1 METHVSEEEPELGHS
16 VERTFQQKE
25 EQTPGLEVGL
35 SPTRRS
41 EGTEGCVVSAAVGV
55 LPQPSPAVAW
65 HSTQPLVI
73 H

>member
-1 METHVSEEEPELGHS
+1 METHVNEEEPGLGHS
-16 VERTFQQKE
+16 VERTFQQE

-41 EGTEGCVVSAAVGV
+41 EGTEGWVVSAAVGV
-55 LPQPSPAVAW
+55 PPQPSPAVAS